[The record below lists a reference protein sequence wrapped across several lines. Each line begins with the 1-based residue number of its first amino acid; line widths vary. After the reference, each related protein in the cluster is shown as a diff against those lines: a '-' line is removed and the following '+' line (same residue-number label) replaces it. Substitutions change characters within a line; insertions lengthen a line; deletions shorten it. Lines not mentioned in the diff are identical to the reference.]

1 MIAKGRHVADIGA
14 AITGPTLRVASPIV
28 VHGESAG
35 QVEAEVSLIPL
46 LVQIG
51 ALTLLGIALGGAVFF
66 GALLIPQRALRA
78 ATAAHDEVQRDLRL
92 QIEETQ
98 SALMVAKEATSAKSA
113 FLAMMSHEIRTPM
126 NAVMG
131 LSSSL
136 HGVAPRQRAAPSG
149 RDHLRVR
156 ATACC
161 ACSTIFW
168 ISPSSTPARSS
179 SRRSRSRP
187 RRCSITR

>member
-1 MIAKGRHVADIGA
+1 MPAGRHVADTRRRRSPA
-14 AITGPTLRVASPIV
+14 RRCASPRRSWCAARRRQ
-28 VHGESAG
+28 GGGRGQPDPAAG
-35 QVEAEVSLIPL
+35 PDRL
-46 LVQIG
+46 
-51 ALTLLGIALGGAVFF
+51 LTLLGIALGGAVFV
-66 GALLIPQRALRA
+66 GALLLPQRALRE
-78 ATAAHDEVQRDLRL
+78 ATAAHDEVQRDLHL
-92 QIEETQ
+92 QIAETQ
-98 SALMVAKEATSAKSA
+98 SALMVAEEATSAKSA

-131 LSSSL
+131 LSS
-136 HGVAPRQRAAPSG
+136 VAAWIRASTASSAIWSIPSTS
-149 RDHLRVR
+149 R

-161 ACSTIFW
+161 ACSTTFW